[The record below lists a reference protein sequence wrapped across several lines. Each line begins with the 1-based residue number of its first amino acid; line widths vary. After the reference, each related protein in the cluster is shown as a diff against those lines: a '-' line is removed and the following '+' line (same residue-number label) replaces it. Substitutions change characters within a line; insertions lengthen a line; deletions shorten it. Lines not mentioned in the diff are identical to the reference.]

1 MADSKAHSPEPW
13 KQDVRD
19 RKTVLDGYARL
30 VAVTTSREDAARIV
44 AGVNAA
50 RGLAAEGLEQAPLA
64 DALQILYEI
73 CLYQSD
79 VKFRNHVDRRG
90 GFPALLERADTAWR
104 AFGEDA
110 FQVEGAT
117 PKEKDARSASGD
129 GEGNGE
135 EEPDAES
142 AEAAAPA
149 KSPSRAPAPAPG
161 APPGVAEAT
170 KRPAPGTPVPP
181 PAAKKPLGK

>member
-1 MADSKAHSPEPW
+1 VADSKPYSPEPW

-44 AGVNAA
+44 VGVNAI
-50 RGLAAEGLEQAPLA
+50 RGLAGEGLEQAPLA

-73 CLYQSD
+73 SLYHSD

-90 GFPALLERADTAWR
+90 GFASLLERADSAWR

-110 FQVEGAT
+110 FQVEGG
-117 PKEKDARSASGD
+117 PKPKSEPSASGD
-129 GEGNGE
+129 GDGE
-135 EEPDAES
+135 EAA
-142 AEAAAPA
+142 AEAAGSAEPA
-149 KSPSRAPAPAPG
+149 GASKSPGGESAPG
-161 APPGVAEAT
+161 GTSDAPPRGPADAT
-170 KRPAPGTPVPP
+170 RRPPTAKR
-181 PAAKKPLGK
+181 PLGK

>member
-1 MADSKAHSPEPW
+1 VADSRPYSPEPW

-64 DALQILYEI
+64 DALQVLYEI
-73 CLYQSD
+73 CLYHSD

-90 GFPALLERADTAWR
+90 GLPALLERADTVWR

-117 PKEKDARSASGD
+117 PKEKDVRSASGD
-129 GEGNGE
+129 GDGDDESAA
-135 EEPDAES
+135 EP
-142 AEAAAPA
+142 AEAAASA
-149 KSPSRAPAPAPG
+149 KSSSRAAAPATG
-161 APPGVAEAT
+161 APGGVAEAT